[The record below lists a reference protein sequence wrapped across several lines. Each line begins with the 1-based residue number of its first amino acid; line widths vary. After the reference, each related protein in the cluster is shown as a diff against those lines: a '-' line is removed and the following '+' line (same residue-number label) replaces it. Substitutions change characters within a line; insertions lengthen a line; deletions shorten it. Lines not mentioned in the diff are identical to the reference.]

1 MAATSTIASAE
12 QVVQQWGNGLAVRL
26 TAKIAKAAHL
36 AVGQPVKVEVVK
48 GGVLLRPA
56 GKPRLTLEQKIK
68 LFDPAKHGGEVMA
81 DPPVGREIF

>member
-1 MAATSTIASAE
+1 MAATSTRASAE
-12 QVVQQWGNGLAVRL
+12 QLVQQWGNGLAVRL

-36 AVGQPVKVEVVK
+36 ALGQPVMVEVVK

-56 GKPRLTLEQKIK
+56 GRPRLTLEQKIK

-81 DPPVGREIF
+81 DAPVGREIF

>member
-1 MAATSTIASAE
+1 MATTPVIASAN

-36 AVGQPVKVEVVK
+36 AVGQPVTVEVVK

-56 GKPRLTLEQKIK
+56 GNPRLTLEQKIK
-68 LFDPAKHGGEVMA
+68 LFDRSKHGGEVVA
-81 DPPVGREIF
+81 DAPVGREIF

>member
-1 MAATSTIASAE
+1 MAVTSTTSAE

-26 TAKIAKAAHL
+26 TAKIAKAAHFTL
-36 AVGQPVKVEVVK
+36 GQPLKVEVVK
-48 GGVLLRPA
+48 DGVLLRPA

-81 DPPVGREIF
+81 DAPVGREIF

>member
-1 MAATSTIASAE
+1 MAAPSTTASAE
-12 QVVQQWGNGLAVRL
+12 QLVQQWGNGLAVRL

-36 AVGQPVKVEVVK
+36 ALGQPVMVEVVK

-56 GKPRLTLEQKIK
+56 GRPRLTLEQKIK

-81 DPPVGREIF
+81 DAPVGREIF

>member
-1 MAATSTIASAE
+1 MAATSTTASVE

-36 AVGQPVKVEVVK
+36 TLGQPVVMEVVN

-56 GKPRLTLEQKIK
+56 GKPRLTLAQRIK

-81 DPPVGREIF
+81 DAPVGREIF